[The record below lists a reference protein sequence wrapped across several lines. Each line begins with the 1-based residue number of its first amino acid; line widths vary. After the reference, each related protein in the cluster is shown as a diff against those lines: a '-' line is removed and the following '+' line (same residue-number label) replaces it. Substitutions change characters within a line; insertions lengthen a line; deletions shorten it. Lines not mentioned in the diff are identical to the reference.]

1 MTTVGFIG
9 ANGLMGH
16 GMAKNIAEG
25 GFEILYTVHSHAPAG
40 LDELGARRVA
50 SNAEL
55 GARCDVVVICIT
67 TAQDVQQAVAGAEGL
82 LTAPRPGLVIVDA
95 ATSEPA
101 VTRTLA
107 AQAAELGVAY
117 ADAPL
122 TRGPAEAEAGR
133 LNTLVGADDEVFAR
147 IEPVLASYCENI
159 LRAGP
164 VGAGHT
170 IKLLNN
176 FCLQAATTALA
187 ESFAVARAAGAD
199 PRTLVDVLGKG
210 MFDNQ
215 LLTIMGAALDGD
227 HERQRFALGNARKD
241 VRYYTRLAGD
251 VQVAPVVGDGVHEAL
266 SLACAAGYA
275 DSNVPWVAQAT
286 ARVNGLDTQHP
297 SEA

>member
-16 GMAKNIAEG
+16 GMASNIARS
-25 GFEILYTVHSHAPAG
+25 GFDLLYTVHAHAPAG
-40 LDELGARRVA
+40 LDELGARRVD

-55 GARCDVVVICIT
+55 GARCDIVVLCIT
-67 TAQDVQQAVAGAEGL
+67 TAQDVQQTVTGPDGL
-82 LTAPRPGLVIVDA
+82 LTRPREGLVIVDA

-101 VTRTLA
+101 VTRELA
-107 AQAAELGVAY
+107 AQAAALGVAY

-122 TRGPAEAEAGR
+122 TRGPAEAESGR

-170 IKLLNN
+170 IKLLNTYR
-176 FCLQAATTALA
+176 LQAATTALA

-199 PRTLVDVLGKG
+199 PRTLVDVLGRG

-215 LLTIMGAALDGD
+215 LLAIMGAALDGD
-227 HERQRFALGNARKD
+227 HERQQFALGNARKD

-266 SLACAAGYA
+266 SLACSAGYA
-275 DSNVPWVAQAT
+275 ERNVPWVTEAA
-286 ARVNGLDTQHP
+286 ARINGLP
-297 SEA
+297 GSES

>member
-16 GMAKNIAEG
+16 GMASNIARS
-25 GFEILYTVHSHAPAG
+25 GFDLLYTVHAHAPAG
-40 LDELGARRVA
+40 LDELGARRVD

-55 GARCDVVVICIT
+55 GARCDIVVLCIT
-67 TAQDVQQAVAGAEGL
+67 TAQDVQQAVAGPDGL
-82 LTAPRPGLVIVDA
+82 LTRPREGLVIVDA

-101 VTRTLA
+101 VTRELA
-107 AQAAELGVAY
+107 AQAAAFGVAY

-199 PRTLVDVLGKG
+199 PRTLVDVLGRG
-210 MFDNQ
+210 MFNNQ
-215 LLTIMGAALDGD
+215 LLAIMGAALDGD
-227 HERQRFALGNARKD
+227 HERQQFALGNARKD

-266 SLACAAGYA
+266 SLACSAGYA
-275 DSNVPWVAQAT
+275 ERNVPWAT
-286 ARVNGLDTQHP
+286 EAAARINGLP
-297 SEA
+297 GSES

>member
-1 MTTVGFIG
+1 MTMATTVGFIG

-16 GMAKNIAEG
+16 GMAKNIAKA
-25 GFEILYTVHSHAPAG
+25 GFDLVYTVHRSAPAD
-40 LDELGARRVA
+40 LEAMGARRVA

-55 GARCDVVVICIT
+55 GAQCEIVVICIT
-67 TAQDVQQAVAGAEGL
+67 TAQDVQQVVAGPDGL
-82 LTAPRPGLVIVDA
+82 LTDPREGLVIVDA

-101 VTRTLA
+101 VTRELA
-107 AQAAELGVAY
+107 ARAAAAGVAY

-122 TRGPAEAEAGR
+122 TRGPAEAEQGR

-170 IKLLNN
+170 VKLLNN

-187 ESFAVARAAGAD
+187 ESFTVARAAGAD
-199 PRTLVDVLGKG
+199 PQTLVDVLGKG

-215 LLTIMGAALDGD
+215 LLAIMGATLGGD
-227 HERQRFALGNARKD
+227 YERQQFALGNARKD

-266 SLACAAGYA
+266 SLACSAGYA
-275 DSNVPWVAQAT
+275 GHNVPWVAQAT
-286 ARVNGLDTQHP
+286 DRINGLTGQTC
-297 SEA
+297 